1 MQMQNSKTGVRHFV
15 HLPADQLWNV
25 TAFKDSAR
33 PRCAVWSRQTDLFDV
48 LLSPEEVA
56 VVEIASVGGIGD
68 QVGHLH
74 QSVATGGECWQKPT
88 VRSWS
93 GPEPN
98 VKGTQALETGI
109 WKQNWNQMPTVN
121 CIL

>member
-25 TAFKDSAR
+25 TAFKDSVR
-33 PRCAVWSRQTDLFDV
+33 PRCAVWSRQTDPLDV

-74 QSVATGGECWQKPT
+74 QSGG
-88 VRSWS
+88 R
-93 GPEPN
+93 
-98 VKGTQALETGI
+98 
-109 WKQNWNQMPTVN
+109 
-121 CIL
+121 